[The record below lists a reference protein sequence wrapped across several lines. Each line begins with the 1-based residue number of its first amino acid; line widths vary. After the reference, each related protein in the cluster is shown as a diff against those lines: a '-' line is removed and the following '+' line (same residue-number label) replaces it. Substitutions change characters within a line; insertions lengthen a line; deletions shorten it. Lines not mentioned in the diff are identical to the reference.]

1 MTHPY
6 QNFLLPNNSYLNDSH
21 STLATNLHLS
31 IYEGIRASTKPSSPP
46 ACKYMAESASAS
58 AGTRWWIQLPLQRSV
73 FTITMDK
80 SVPFSLPVDE
90 SQSSSS
96 SSGSD
101 PNDHVRPQQ
110 SIILPANSTIDA
122 LEKNAH
128 NWPITSQLPTDL
140 LVQVQDATFTVHK
153 YPLVSKCG
161 YIAHLELQPSISNIS
176 YEVKLESF
184 PGGSETFEAVL
195 RFCYGLPLDLNPQNI
210 APLRCASEYLEM
222 SEELEDGNLITKT
235 ESFLTFVILS
245 SWKDTITVLKSCEAL
260 SPWAENLQIVR
271 RCCDSITW
279 KASRANFNTG
289 DAATSEDDAWWLDDV
304 ATLHINHFTRIIT
317 AIRAKGTKPEIIG
330 KCIMRYASK
339 WLSGVDEELK
349 ELRGYGQGKG
359 HELQFSVLSGR
370 KKDDE
375 YIGHKEQQTTI
386 IENLISL
393 LPPQQEAVPCRFLLQ
408 MLNMATVYSASPALI
423 TQLEKRVGIIL
434 DKATVNDL
442 LIPNYKT
449 TDRGKLLKS
458 PDKSTMHDI
467 DTVQR
472 IVEYFL
478 MHEQD
483 QQQIQSIPGKASVS
497 KLLDNYLAEIAKDPN
512 VSVTKFQVLAEA
524 LPESARACHDGLYR
538 AIDIYLKTHPSL
550 SEHDRKR
557 VCRLMNCER
566 LSVDACM
573 HAAQNDRL
581 PVRTVIQVLF
591 TEQVKLRAA
600 MQRKDSGGSGN
611 ISEQEVHQTET
622 KSEIMTLKAE
632 LENVKTRMAEL
643 QKDYLELQHEYAKLN
658 NKHKNTLAWG
668 WKKIRT
674 SSLFHRKV
682 DEVEIDEGRQRS
694 NSISQK
700 LKSRKVDGVET
711 EEGRQRSNSI
721 SQKLNLRRRM
731 SV

>member
-538 AIDIYLKTHPSL
+538 AIDIYLK
-550 SEHDRKR
+550 
-557 VCRLMNCER
+557 
-566 LSVDACM
+566 
-573 HAAQNDRL
+573 
-581 PVRTVIQVLF
+581 
-591 TEQVKLRAA
+591 VKLRAA